1 MKIPLHDFLSEM
13 IQSRGSDL
21 LLASG
26 FPPAIRVYGRLESTA
41 MPPLQN
47 RDVVDLLQEI
57 VLPQEYDR
65 IRDQMNLDFAYEGSI
80 PGVGRCR
87 FRCNAYIQRNGMSVV
102 FRMIPWEA
110 PSLLDLGLPEV
121 FSTLTRH
128 RNGLVLVTG
137 PTGSGKT
144 STLAAM
150 CRHINETRPVH
161 VITIEDPIEYVHRDD
176 RAIIVQRQVGVHV
189 ESFQRALRA
198 ALREDPDVIV
208 VGEMRDLE
216 TMQLAITAAET
227 GHLVMATLHTV
238 SASQT
243 ISRIVSSFPS
253 GQQWQVRA
261 MMADSLRAVISQQL
275 LPKMGG
281 AGRIPA
287 VELLLNSEAVANLIR
302 EDKLFQIPGVV
313 ESSASKGMHLMDQ
326 DLIRLVSE
334 GLVEP
339 TEALD
344 RAHDKLDFSTR
355 VEFRKKV

>member
-1 MKIPLHDFLSEM
+1 M
-13 IQSRGSDL
+13 
-21 LLASG
+21 
-26 FPPAIRVYGRLESTA
+26 
-41 MPPLQN
+41 
-47 RDVVDLLQEI
+47 
-57 VLPQEYDR
+57 
-65 IRDQMNLDFAYEGSI
+65 
-80 PGVGRCR
+80 
-87 FRCNAYIQRNGMSVV
+87 QRNGMSIV

-110 PSLLDLGLPEV
+110 PRLQDLGLPEIL
-121 FSTLTRH
+121 SGLTHH

-150 CRHINETRPVH
+150 CRHINESRPVH

-227 GHLVMATLHTV
+227 GHLVMATLHTI

-243 ISRIVSSFPS
+243 ISRVVSSFPS

-261 MMADSLRAVISQQL
+261 MLADSLRAVLSQQL
-275 LPKMGG
+275 LPRLG
-281 AGRIPA
+281 APGRIPA
-287 VELLLNSEAVANLIR
+287 VEILLNSEAVANLIR

-313 ESSASKGMHLMDQ
+313 ESSASKGMRLMDQ

-344 RAHDKLDFSTR
+344 RAHDKMDFSTR
-355 VEFRKKV
+355 VEFRKRV